1 MRLGFTLIELVVGL
15 VISTVLVV
23 ALGSAVV
30 ITSKAI
36 PDSQSPEKTVLDTT
50 RLLPDITQELRY
62 ALRVFDRTSTAVK
75 FTVADRDGDTKQETI
90 RYEWS
95 GTVGDPLTRQY
106 NGGTISN
113 VAENLHEFELLYETE
128 MVTET
133 IEFEVESTEVV
144 LASYEDPDDVDE
156 YAITSSDWLGQY
168 FEPSLPPD
176 ATRWRVT
183 RVLIKA
189 HLDGAANGETLIQI
203 RKASVLKRP
212 LPRVLEQKSMW
223 EAFLSFGYTWKEFS
237 FIDLPWLSP
246 NIGLCLVLEWANGAI
261 SAVIRCDNDGG
272 SGLVLSN
279 DAGISWSNTTQSMVY
294 FVYGTYMTPTTETI
308 DHHFLHQVQI
318 GLQIGSDPSSR
329 VDTAVGILNRPE
341 VKL

>member
-144 LASYEDPDDVDE
+144 LAS
-156 YAITSSDWLGQY
+156 
-168 FEPSLPPD
+168 
-176 ATRWRVT
+176 
-183 RVLIKA
+183 
-189 HLDGAANGETLIQI
+189 
-203 RKASVLKRP
+203 
-212 LPRVLEQKSMW
+212 
-223 EAFLSFGYTWKEFS
+223 
-237 FIDLPWLSP
+237 
-246 NIGLCLVLEWANGAI
+246 
-261 SAVIRCDNDGG
+261 
-272 SGLVLSN
+272 
-279 DAGISWSNTTQSMVY
+279 
-294 FVYGTYMTPTTETI
+294 
-308 DHHFLHQVQI
+308 
-318 GLQIGSDPSSR
+318 
-329 VDTAVGILNRPE
+329 
-341 VKL
+341 